1 MKVSCSPGVCPD
13 MPTTALDSPLRDAAV
28 ISEETPQHLVLSSHR
43 VEQQVVWTKGSK
55 AGEDASRASRVALR
69 CEHAV
74 WPFCAVNT
82 ENANTRLV
90 LT

>member
-28 ISEETPQHLVLSSHR
+28 NPAETPQHLALSIHR

-55 AGEDASRASRVALR
+55 AGEDASRVSRVALQ
-69 CEHAV
+69 V
-74 WPFCAVNT
+74 
-82 ENANTRLV
+82 
-90 LT
+90 